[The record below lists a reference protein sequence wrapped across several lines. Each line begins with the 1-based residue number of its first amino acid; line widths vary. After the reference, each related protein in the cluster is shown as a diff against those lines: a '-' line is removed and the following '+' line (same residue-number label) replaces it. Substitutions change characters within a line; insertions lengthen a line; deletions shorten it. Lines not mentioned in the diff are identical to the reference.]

1 LFELEVL
8 RMKINAFLFVFLV
21 LLVSFVID
29 ILVTDNVLEV

>member
-1 LFELEVL
+1 
-8 RMKINAFLFVFLV
+8 MKINAFLFVFLV

>member
-1 LFELEVL
+1 
-8 RMKINAFLFVFLV
+8 MKINAFFFVFLV